1 MRVTTQLDR
10 TLAPRPP
17 LPLLSLYINMFFFS
31 QMYISD
37 DGMERWVASNLFAV
51 CIMFVSYINRDRYTY
66 TPAGSTVTTQ
76 VY

>member
-1 MRVTTQLDR
+1 
-10 TLAPRPP
+10 
-17 LPLLSLYINMFFFS
+17 
-31 QMYISD
+31 MYISD